1 MNYRKLAWPFSFYF
15 LFFASVASHLPYQV
29 LYYQSLSF
37 TGAQIGLLVGIAPL
51 ITLVSLPL
59 VTGLAD
65 RTDKHGL
72 VMSLSLLGLVSGLVL
87 FPYLKTFALLFGV
100 VVLYSVFFSAI
111 MPLSDSATMF
121 MLGERKD
128 LYGRIRLGGTIGFG
142 LVAIV
147 AGALVQSHGLK
158 AAFWSAAGLFFIA
171 FLVSQKLVHGGQES
185 GGPAQ
190 RGRASDLLKNPRFIL
205 FLLLGFSGGVS
216 FTTINA
222 YLFPY
227 MKDLGAA
234 ESTMGLAL
242 TIGTIAEIPVL
253 FFVGRFIRRFG
264 AYAVVV
270 FALAMTGMRLAL
282 LAVAPTPL
290 FVLFSQLLNGFNY
303 PLLTVA
309 AVTYA
314 DEQAPQGFRATAQGL
329 YNAAAGGIGGAVGGL
344 AGGLL
349 FESVGAKGMNLVL
362 LIFVTLVL
370 VSVGLLRRALP
381 PEPESAPLQPG

>member
-1 MNYRKLAWPFSFYF
+1 
-15 LFFASVASHLPYQV
+15 
-29 LYYQSLSF
+29 
-37 TGAQIGLLVGIAPL
+37 
-51 ITLVSLPL
+51 
-59 VTGLAD
+59 
-65 RTDKHGL
+65 
-72 VMSLSLLGLVSGLVL
+72 
-87 FPYLKTFALLFGV
+87 
-100 VVLYSVFFSAI
+100 
-111 MPLSDSATMF
+111 
-121 MLGERKD
+121 
-128 LYGRIRLGGTIGFG
+128 
-142 LVAIV
+142 
-147 AGALVQSHGLK
+147 VQSHGLK

-227 MKDLGAA
+227 MKDLGAG